1 MDTLNEDFSEFARLL
16 EEADVKYLIV
26 GGYSVAL
33 HGFPRYTGD
42 IDFFVAISP
51 ENATKLVEVFNVF
64 GFGAL
69 GLSES
74 DFTEPDYVI
83 EIGREPRKIQVL
95 TGIDGVLFETA
106 WKNRVIV
113 SMNGMNLKFLGK
125 EDLIANKRA
134 VGRPKDQI
142 DLLELEKK

>member
-69 GLSES
+69 GLSKS

-106 WKNRVIV
+106 WKNRVVV

>member
-1 MDTLNEDFSEFARLL
+1 MW
-16 EEADVKYLIV
+16 
-26 GGYSVAL
+26 
-33 HGFPRYTGD
+33 
-42 IDFFVAISP
+42 
-51 ENATKLVEVFNVF
+51 F

-125 EDLIANKRA
+125 EDLIVNKRA
-134 VGRPKDQI
+134 VGRPKDEI
-142 DLLELEKK
+142 DLLELEKNKSICG